1 MRNAVNSTSWTL
13 TVIFVGGLVYSWGWI
28 IVNVPELFNVGV
40 VYEFMTVFS
49 IILAV
54 YLISINKP
62 VFGFPP
68 LHMFPETT
76 IVGMLLGLLSLLMAG
91 AISQLPLFQAS
102 LYQKLPPLIAFFFA
116 FLISCTEEACFR
128 GTMLPVLYYHGGAV
142 QAILFDSIL
151 FSLLHW
157 TVYQVSP
164 ASFLVSFIFSVIAS
178 ILSLYYKT
186 GYVGMA
192 AHLTHNLAALYSLI
206 GWPL

>member
-1 MRNAVNSTSWTL
+1 MRDAVNSTSWTL
-13 TVIFVGGLVYSWGWI
+13 TVIFVGFLVYSWGWI

-40 VYEFMTVFS
+40 VYEFMTIFS

-76 IVGMLLGLLSLLMAG
+76 IVGILLGLLSLLISG

-102 LYQKLPPLIAFFFA
+102 LYQKLPPLIALFFA

-128 GTMLPVLYYHGGAV
+128 GTMLPVMYYHGDAV
-142 QAILFDSIL
+142 QAILVDSIL

-157 TVYQVSP
+157 TVYHVSP
-164 ASFLVSFIFSVIAS
+164 ANFLASFIFSVMVS
-178 ILSLYYKT
+178 IPSLYYKT
-186 GYVGMA
+186 GYVGMV